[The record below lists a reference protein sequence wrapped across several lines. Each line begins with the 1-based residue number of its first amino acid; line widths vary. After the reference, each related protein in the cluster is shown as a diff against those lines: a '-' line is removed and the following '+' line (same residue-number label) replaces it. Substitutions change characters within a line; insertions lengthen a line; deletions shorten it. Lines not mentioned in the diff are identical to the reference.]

1 MVLISKIK
9 NSINKKFFLITS
21 TILILC
27 SIFIYIFIV
36 FAMPYAY
43 RIYINKNI
51 EKICE
56 TLPKKSQEIYINDF
70 KNLMDDSLFSNLF
83 YAYILFDEE
92 DKYVTIYDSE
102 YLTYTYF
109 TDKQNDS
116 LNFTKEDFL
125 LSYNHARDK
134 LNSEELLKYLASDK
148 KLDIPEKLLNSKFKS
163 INLRLKNNKKYTLF
177 LFFGLQPI
185 SDASKAI
192 LMLFPICFM
201 IILFISFISAFIYS
215 KIITK
220 PIIKISKD
228 AEKMSSLEL
237 DTRCSVKSNDEIG
250 ILASSLN
257 NLSEN
262 LSLSLNELKDKNI
275 MLKKE
280 IEKEREIDKMRR
292 DFFNAV
298 SHELKTPITIIKGQL
313 EGMIYNVGVYKNR
326 DKYLNRSLEVTE
338 SMEKLIKEIL
348 TISRMESNNFK
359 LDLNEEN
366 LSFILKESLNEY
378 YDLAEYKNIK
388 INLNLEENLYVKIDK
403 NLFKKALGNIINNA
417 LMYSPKSSIIYIHLT
432 KTPLS
437 LEIINTNTSIQE
449 KNIDKLFTPFYRID
463 KSRNRNTGGSGLGLY
478 IVKNI
483 LEFHNFKYEIK
494 NIDIGVSF
502 KISF

>member
-1 MVLISKIK
+1 
-9 NSINKKFFLITS
+9 
-21 TILILC
+21 
-27 SIFIYIFIV
+27 
-36 FAMPYAY
+36 
-43 RIYINKNI
+43 
-51 EKICE
+51 
-56 TLPKKSQEIYINDF
+56 
-70 KNLMDDSLFSNLF
+70 
-83 YAYILFDEE
+83 
-92 DKYVTIYDSE
+92 
-102 YLTYTYF
+102 
-109 TDKQNDS
+109 
-116 LNFTKEDFL
+116 
-125 LSYNHARDK
+125 
-134 LNSEELLKYLASDK
+134 
-148 KLDIPEKLLNSKFKS
+148 
-163 INLRLKNNKKYTLF
+163 
-177 LFFGLQPI
+177 
-185 SDASKAI
+185 
-192 LMLFPICFM
+192 MLFPICFM
-201 IILFISFISAFIYS
+201 MILFISFISAFIYS

-257 NLSEN
+257 NLSKN

-275 MLKKE
+275 ILKKE

-313 EGMIYNVGVYKNR
+313 EGMIYNVGVYKDR
-326 DKYLNRSLEVTE
+326 DKYLNRSLKVTE

-388 INLNLEENLYVKIDK
+388 INLKLEEDLYVKIDK
-403 NLFKKALGNIINNA
+403 NLFKKALGNILNNA
-417 LMYSPKSSIIYIHLT
+417 LMYSPKSSIIYIYLT
-432 KTPLS
+432 KNPLS
-437 LEIINTNTSIQE
+437 LEIINTNAFIQE
-449 KNIDKLFTPFYRID
+449 EIIDKLFTPFYRID

-483 LEFHNFKYEIK
+483 LELHNFKYEIK

-502 KISF
+502 KIKF